1 MTIDVIQILM
11 MMIMMINDD
20 DDNDIFIGFDGW
32 RYGESTLSFYHLILF
47 ISLIYPM
54 ASRTIFPEWEVP
66 SNDDDEDDDDCNNDN
81 NDDNDNDFGAFTAS
95 RNLSKTRV
103 SLYWR
108 PNHLG
113 FILSL
118 GIGPKIAAVL
128 LKYFGNIEEMS
139 CRLGDE

>member
-1 MTIDVIQILM
+1 
-11 MMIMMINDD
+11 
-20 DDNDIFIGFDGW
+20 
-32 RYGESTLSFYHLILF
+32 
-47 ISLIYPM
+47 M

-66 SNDDDEDDDDCNNDN
+66 SNDDDDDDNDDDYDDNGDDDDDNNNNGDDYNNDN

-108 PNHLG
+108 PNQLG